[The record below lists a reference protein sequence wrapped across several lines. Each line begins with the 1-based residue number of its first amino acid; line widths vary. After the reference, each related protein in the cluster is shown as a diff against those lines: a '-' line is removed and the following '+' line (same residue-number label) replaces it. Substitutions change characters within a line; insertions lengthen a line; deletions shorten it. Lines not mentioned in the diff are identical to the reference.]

1 MARLTQA
8 GDHFR
13 QSDVTFWGIV
23 ALACGA
29 LAVIGANISPFMPA
43 SVFTALHSSRISGA
57 SLDQLRVEV
66 SDLRREASAL
76 RRENVALTNRFILAE
91 QAGGDTTRRLGAL
104 EVSIPRL
111 LEAIPSGAE
120 IDRSAVTAAIPEGE
134 WVTLPAD
141 GGLVAIRRQDLPL
154 MTAPRLDMPQKLVET
169 APDSRTAPDS
179 KVALAAPEPPAAAQG
194 LPPPLPLADALD
206 GPPSMAIAL
215 AIPAE
220 QGNAVDAWQDYVGKI
235 GPLLLGLQ
243 PNFGTDDAGAPRIV
257 AGPLADKAE
266 ADALCSRLAQ
276 VGIACEAVPYAGVPL
291 PG

>member
-141 GGLVAIRRQDLPL
+141 GGLVAIRRQDLPA
-154 MTAPRLDMPQKLVET
+154 APRLDMPLVET

-179 KVALAAPEPPAAAQG
+179 KV
-194 LPPPLPLADALD
+194 ALD